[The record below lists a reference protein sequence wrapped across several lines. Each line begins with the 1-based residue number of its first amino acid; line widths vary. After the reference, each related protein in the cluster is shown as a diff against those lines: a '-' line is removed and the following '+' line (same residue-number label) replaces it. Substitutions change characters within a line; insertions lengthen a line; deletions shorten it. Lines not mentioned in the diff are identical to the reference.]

1 MKLTPVVPDRIFFI
15 HCAFCFIAVAAFQH
29 ISYQLRL
36 WVNTGTVNVS
46 VAAPDAANTSYVLTP
61 NNNTL
66 SNTCPLMINYQE
78 GSGTAGTGLEPTV
91 TVNIVACSYIGRG
104 PVTSFNGVN
113 LAPSAIQVC
122 VCVCVCV

>member
-1 MKLTPVVPDRIFFI
+1 MT
-15 HCAFCFIAVAAFQH
+15 
-29 ISYQLRL
+29 
-36 WVNTGTVNVS
+36 

-61 NNNTL
+61 NNNTF

-78 GSGTAGTGLEPTV
+78 GSGTAGTGLEPTG
-91 TVNIVACSYIGRG
+91 TVNIVAGSYIGRA

-122 VCVCVCV
+122 VCVCV